1 MTDLAKIV
9 SLTLRI
15 GVILSS
21 AFVITGLVL
30 YYLEHDKSV
39 YNTSYYSIS
48 TLLQG
53 LAAGRPEA
61 IILVGV
67 IILIAT
73 PVIRVLELGLD
84 FVYKKDK
91 LYVLLSFAVL
101 TVMLI
106 GILLVPRLI
115 HS

>member
-9 SLTLRI
+9 SLTLRV

-30 YYLEHDKSV
+30 YYLEHDKAV
-39 YNTSYYSIS
+39 YNTSYYSAS
-48 TLLQG
+48 NLLQG

-67 IILIAT
+67 NNT
-73 PVIRVLELGLD
+73 HSHTRNRVLELGLD
-84 FVYKKDK
+84 FVYKKAK
-91 LYVLLSFAVL
+91 Y
-101 TVMLI
+101 I
-106 GILLVPRLI
+106 
-115 HS
+115 

>member
-1 MTDLAKIV
+1 MTDLARIV

-21 AFVITGLVL
+21 AFVITGLAL
-30 YYLEHDKSV
+30 YYLEHDKVV
-39 YNTSYYSIS
+39 YNTSHYSVS

-73 PVIRVLELGLD
+73 PIIRVLELGLD

-91 LYVLLSFAVL
+91 IYILLSFAVL
-101 TVMLI
+101 AVMLI

>member
-39 YNTSYYSIS
+39 YNTSYYSTS

-53 LAAGRPEA
+53 LAAGKPEA

>member
-1 MTDLAKIV
+1 MTDLARVV

-21 AFVITGLVL
+21 AFVVSGLVL
-30 YYLEHDKSV
+30 YYLDHDKTVS
-39 YNTSYYSIS
+39 NTSQYSAV

-67 IILIAT
+67 LILVAT
-73 PVIRVLELGLD
+73 PIIRVFELGLD
-84 FVYKKDK
+84 FIYKKDK
-91 LYVLLSFAVL
+91 IYIVLSFAVL
-101 TVMLI
+101 AVMLI
-106 GILLVPRLI
+106 GILLVPRIL
-115 HS
+115 HT